1 MVKRVAYLIGSGAT
15 EGAAKF
21 HGFQKSLLMEGLQ
34 DDISELLRKKEIPGI
49 QWAMNELETGANL
62 ERLVSLFEYSGTSK
76 HLEIAKVLRKAFR
89 TVLEKRIGEISK
101 DFIPELMV
109 ALVDMHRIKGLE
121 EEVVAIFTTNY
132 EDLIERSVQKIHGGI
147 NYPIQVI
154 PNGITYPMAKHAP
167 PILKLH
173 GSFNWK
179 SEYPISFAGLGDHDD
194 GIWIPPGVMKR
205 KESYPFNIL
214 WGKAKELLDCDILRI
229 IGSSLS
235 QNDWEL
241 VALIS
246 IAQGMG
252 YRSEP
257 AFSIE
262 LINSPRTKNEIVKT
276 HHYLDVVGL
285 DDIPEVREYIKKT
298 YYPID
303 TPVDENKFG
312 EALKLALDRNQFEL
326 WLRAKG
332 EKMLYDDISL
342 DTESNDFKDFI
353 SRGLGGESN

>member
-1 MVKRVAYLIGSGAT
+1 MVKKVAYLIGAGAT

-34 DDISELLRKKEIPGI
+34 DDISELLNKQSIPGI

-76 HLEIAKVLRKAFR
+76 HLEIAKALRNAFR
-89 TVLEKRIGEISK
+89 IVLEKRLSEISNH
-101 DFIPELMV
+101 FIPELLV
-109 ALVDMHRIKGLE
+109 ALVDMHRINGLGE
-121 EEVVAIFTTNY
+121 EIIAILTTNY
-132 EDLIERSVQKIHGGI
+132 EDLIERSIQKIHGGI
-147 NYPIQVI
+147 NYPIQII
-154 PNGITYPMAKHAP
+154 PNGMTYPMAQSAP

-179 SEYPISFAGLGDHDD
+179 SEYPISFAGPGDRNDD

-214 WGKAKELLDCDILRI
+214 WGKAKELLNCDVLRI

-252 YRSEP
+252 YKSEP

-262 LINSPRTKNEIVKT
+262 LINSPQTKSDILKT
-276 HHYLDVVGL
+276 HHYLEVVGL
-285 DDIPEVREYIKKT
+285 DDMIDVREFIKKT
-298 YYPID
+298 YYPSD
-303 TPVDENKFG
+303 KMVDENKFD
-312 EALKLALDRNQFEL
+312 EALKLALGGNVFEL

-332 EKMLYDDISL
+332 EKMLDDGISL
-342 DTESNDFKDFI
+342 DTK
-353 SRGLGGESN
+353 